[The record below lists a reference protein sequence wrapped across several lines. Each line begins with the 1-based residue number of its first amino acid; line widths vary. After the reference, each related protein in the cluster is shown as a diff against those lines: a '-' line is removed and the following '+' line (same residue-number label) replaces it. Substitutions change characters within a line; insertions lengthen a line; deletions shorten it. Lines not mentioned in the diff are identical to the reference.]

1 MWVWIKPPE
10 SGFRVA
16 SPPQMTLAN
25 QQTQQLGSLPNQ
37 IFVNYKTFEAIVKT
51 YIIKLQNHDKKLIRK
66 EVQLR
71 PRQNEIQYLS
81 TVKAKLITFQA

>member
-1 MWVWIKPPE
+1 M
-10 SGFRVA
+10 A
-16 SPPQMTLAN
+16 SPHPIPPPSDD
-25 QQTQQLGSLPNQ
+25 LGKPADPATWQFTKPNLR
-37 IFVNYKTFEAIVKT
+37 IYKTFEAIVKT
-51 YIIKLQNHDKKLIRK
+51 YMIKLQNHDKKLIRK